1 MDVRGKREGGEEG
14 GGGVGERG
22 GECYKERGPRRNLKR
37 IRIKANSPNEMD

>member
-1 MDVRGKREGGEEG
+1 MDVREREREGKR
-14 GGGVGERG
+14 VGERG